1 MTKDEVLILIAN
13 VLLNRN
19 IIVGNIG
26 SDGIYLNA
34 NKLNFNTILAITTI
48 ITRENCNYTCDI
60 VFGENGIELQLVEKD
75 YKVYNI
81 GSNTIHCKTKILEY
95 NILMDIQM
103 LLTNNEPRYEF
114 DIIISDGFI
123 ITIKDIEDLP
133 F

>member
-1 MTKDEVLILIAN
+1 MSNLIKNEMLITL
-13 VLLNRN
+13 V
-19 IIVGNIG
+19 
-26 SDGIYLNA
+26 
-34 NKLNFNTILAITTI
+34 NKLL
-48 ITRENCNYTCDI
+48 
-60 VFGENGIELQLVEKD
+60 EKD